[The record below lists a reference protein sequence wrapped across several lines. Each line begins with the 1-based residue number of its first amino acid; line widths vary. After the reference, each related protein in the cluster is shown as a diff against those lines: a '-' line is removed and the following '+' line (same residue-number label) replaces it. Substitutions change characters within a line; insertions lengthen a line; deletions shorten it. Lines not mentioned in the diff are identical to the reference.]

1 MGTQVGLNPIYRSRV
16 NRTEWKV
23 TRRLMYV
30 YILLW
35 HILSLCIFYDFRVFI
50 GIKKLLCL
58 IDMARQVEPSY
69 RVAKFLSKL
78 EEEGG
83 LE

>member
-1 MGTQVGLNPIYRSRV
+1 
-16 NRTEWKV
+16 
-23 TRRLMYV
+23 MYFYNIFYY
-30 YILLW
+30 YIFY
-35 HILSLCIFYDFRVFI
+35 HHAFYDFSVFI

-58 IDMARQVEPSY
+58 TDMARQVEPSY

>member
-1 MGTQVGLNPIYRSRV
+1 MNIESTI
-16 NRTEWKV
+16 
-23 TRRLMYV
+23 
-30 YILLW
+30 
-35 HILSLCIFYDFRVFI
+35 CIFSFRVFI

-58 IDMARQVEPSY
+58 IDMARQVEPKY
-69 RVAKFLSKL
+69 RVPKFLSKL

>member
-1 MGTQVGLNPIYRSRV
+1 MLKY
-16 NRTEWKV
+16 
-23 TRRLMYV
+23 
-30 YILLW
+30 
-35 HILSLCIFYDFRVFI
+35 IFYHAFYNFSVFI

>member
-1 MGTQVGLNPIYRSRV
+1 
-16 NRTEWKV
+16 
-23 TRRLMYV
+23 MYFYNIFYY
-30 YILLW
+30 YIFY
-35 HILSLCIFYDFRVFI
+35 HTFYDFSVFI

-58 IDMARQVEPSY
+58 TDMARQVEPSY

>member
-1 MGTQVGLNPIYRSRV
+1 MIY
-16 NRTEWKV
+16 
-23 TRRLMYV
+23 
-30 YILLW
+30 
-35 HILSLCIFYDFRVFI
+35 LCVSCFSVFI
-50 GIKKLLCL
+50 GIKKLLGL

-69 RVAKFLSKL
+69 RIPKFLSKL

>member
-1 MGTQVGLNPIYRSRV
+1 M
-16 NRTEWKV
+16 
-23 TRRLMYV
+23 

>member
-1 MGTQVGLNPIYRSRV
+1 MYIYD
-16 NRTEWKV
+16 
-23 TRRLMYV
+23 
-30 YILLW
+30 YIFTL
-35 HILSLCIFYDFRVFI
+35 IIFFYDYRVFI

-58 IDMARQVEPSY
+58 IDMARQVEPNY
-69 RVAKFLSKL
+69 RVPKFLSKL